1 MIGPEGGEREG
12 EKVRPL
18 AFLNVSSKEIL
29 ERISDAVADTAPVR
43 DVRPSVTYTATPDSS
58 NGSQRGL
65 RSRRGTREPLDSLGL
80 SPAFL
85 DRIQIRSGRLV
96 DITASYASGWL
107 RISGIR

>member
-1 MIGPEGGEREG
+1 MIGPERWGERGREG
-12 EKVRPL
+12 ATFGISQREQ
-18 AFLNVSSKEIL
+18 KEIL

-65 RSRRGTREPLDSLGL
+65 RSRRGTREPLDSLRL

-85 DRIQIRSGRLV
+85 DRIQIRSER
-96 DITASYASGWL
+96 
-107 RISGIR
+107 

>member
-12 EKVRPL
+12 EGATFGISQREQ
-18 AFLNVSSKEIL
+18 KEIL

-85 DRIQIRSGRLV
+85 DRIQIRSERLV